1 MAPIIGRDAEL
12 AQIREFLANAAERLG
27 ALHVSGPAG
36 IGKSTLWRAALDE
49 AGARGHRVVRTRPSE
64 AEAQLPFA
72 ALNDLF
78 GTLLDETEPDLPAP
92 QRLALDMA
100 LLRVAT
106 PPDAPPE
113 PLAVSIAT
121 LQLVRAASRDRP
133 LVVAIDDVPWLD
145 GASASV
151 LEFVVR
157 RLDAEPIALVAT
169 ERVSDERVT
178 FRLVREVPI
187 ERRRALRVSPMSARE
202 TGRLLAS
209 AIGLDLPPSSVSRIH
224 ALAGGNPFYA
234 VEIGRAMRRRG
245 GTRVDG
251 DVAVPS
257 SLAGLISDRLDH
269 LSAAGSVVVRY
280 ASALSQASVGTLESA
295 LGPDTVA
302 AGVADAIGADILE
315 LSADAVRF
323 THPLLAADAYGRMD
337 EVTRRDVHRRLAQI
351 VTEVEERATH
361 LDASTSGH
369 DETIAEVLDEAAA
382 RANERGAPEA
392 AAEYAERAVRR
403 TSGGDVLTRRRIAAA
418 GYRMRAGD
426 MAQARGLLETAL
438 VDATPGALRAE
449 TLVRLGEV
457 RLLGDDWREA
467 ERLLDEALKET
478 DLGIPLR
485 IEALVRRAGISF
497 ATRRHLERGLEL
509 ITRAFRLADDSA
521 DPKLLARVIGP
532 YATWQWDVG
541 HRDDLEAIE
550 SRAAGL
556 GAAGDYLRVADHFDA
571 DFASIKAWRGD
582 HGAARAV
589 WDRLAA
595 RAEERGDYSSIPQI
609 LHAQTRADFY
619 AGRADDAMA
628 RLKEAEAVARLTGHG
643 SALMSTLH
651 ERAIVSARIGRP
663 KAAWDAARAAVAQ
676 RTGMGMANFQDL
688 RVREE
693 LAALELSRGDYNAAL
708 DALGPE
714 VAFDADTDA
723 IDSTLPTRA
732 EALVRLGRLDEAEGL
747 LERFRAQAVGRRAF
761 HHASADSDAGVSRVA
776 ALLAAA
782 RGRLEE
788 ATRLIDG
795 ALATYAISKDLWSR
809 ARALLAAADI
819 HRRSR
824 RRSQAR
830 AAASE
835 ALGLFEHFGAALWA
849 ERAREVLD
857 RIGTARA
864 DAARLTPTQAQ
875 VVELAIQ
882 GLTNRQIG
890 DRLFMSFHTV
900 EAHLSAAYRALGIR
914 SRRELSSA
922 LRDPAPRLRDPLP
935 VEEADT

>member
-1 MAPIIGRDAEL
+1 MIGRDAEL
-12 AQIREFLANAAERLG
+12 AQIREFLSDAVQRLG

-36 IGKSTLWRAALDE
+36 IGKSTLWRVALDE
-49 AGARGHRVVRTRPSE
+49 AGARGYRVVSTRPSE

-78 GTLLDETEPDLPAP
+78 GTLLDETEPALPAP
-92 QRLALDMA
+92 QRIALDMA

-106 PPDAPPE
+106 PPEAPPE
-113 PLAVSIAT
+113 PLAVSLAT
-121 LQLVRAASRDRP
+121 LQLVRAASRNRP
-133 LVVAIDDVPWLD
+133 LVVAIDDVQWLD

-157 RLDAEPIALVAT
+157 RLAAEPIALVAT

-187 ERRRALRVSPMSARE
+187 ERRRAIGVSPMSARE

-257 SLAGLISDRLDH
+257 SLAGLISDRLGH

-280 ASALSQASVGTLESA
+280 ASALSQASVRALESA

-302 AGVADAIGADILE
+302 AGVADAVGADILE
-315 LSADAVRF
+315 LNADAVRF

-337 EVTRRDVHRRLAQI
+337 EVTRRDVHRRLGEI

-369 DETIAEVLDEAAA
+369 DGTIAGVLDEAAA

-392 AAEYAERAVRR
+392 AAEHAERAVRR
-403 TSGGDVLTRRRIAAA
+403 TPGGDLLTRRRIAAA
-418 GYRMRAGD
+418 GYRMRSGD
-426 MAQARGLLETAL
+426 MARARALLETAL

-449 TLVRLGEV
+449 TLVRLGQV

-467 ERLLDEALKET
+467 ERLLEEALVEA
-478 DLGIPLR
+478 DPGVPHR
-485 IEALVRRAGISF
+485 IEALVLRAGISF
-497 ATRRHLERGLEL
+497 VTTRHRERGLAL
-509 ITRAFRLADDSA
+509 ITEAFRLADDSG
-521 DPKLLARVIGP
+521 DPTLLARVIGP
-532 YATWQWDVG
+532 YATWQWEVG
-541 HRDDLEAIE
+541 RHADLDAIE
-550 SRAAGL
+550 RRAADL
-556 GAAGDYLRVADHFDA
+556 GTAGDHLRVADHFDA
-571 DFASIKAWRGD
+571 DFAQIKAMSGD
-582 HGAARAV
+582 HQGARTL
-589 WDRLAA
+589 WERLLV
-595 RAEERGDYSSIPQI
+595 RAEERGDYSSIPQF
-609 LHAQTRADFY
+609 LHLQTRADFY
-619 AGRADDAMA
+619 AGRADDALA
-628 RLKEAEAVARLTGHG
+628 RLEEAEPLARSTGHG
-643 SALMSTLH
+643 TALMSVLH
-651 ERAIVSARIGRP
+651 ERAIVCARTGRP
-663 KAAWDAARAAVAQ
+663 EAAWEAVSAAVAQ
-676 RTGMGMANFQDL
+676 RAGMGMTSLADHPRL
-688 RVREE
+688 REE
-693 LAALELSRGDYNAAL
+693 LAVLELSRGNYEAAL
-708 DALGPE
+708 EALG
-714 VAFDADTDA
+714 ADVVIEADREA
-723 IDSTLPTRA
+723 LDSTLPTRA
-732 EALVRLGRLDEAEGL
+732 EALVRLGRLDEAGEV
-747 LERFRAQAVGRRAF
+747 LERFSGLAVGRPFR
-761 HHASADSDAGVSRVA
+761 HASADVDAGASRVG

-782 RGRLEE
+782 RGDLEE
-788 ATRLIDG
+788 ATRLIDE
-795 ALATYAISKDLWSR
+795 AFETYSTSNDSWSR

-849 ERAREVLD
+849 ERAREVLG
-857 RIGTARA
+857 RIGAAHA

-900 EAHLSAAYRALGIR
+900 EAHLSAAYRALGIG
-914 SRRELSSA
+914 SRRELSSVR
-922 LRDPAPRLRDPLP
+922 RDPALRLRDPLT
-935 VEEADT
+935 VEDADT